1 MQRYYPRSFLMLTLV
16 GFLLVAVPLLLG
28 LANSAVSVGQVANQ
42 SKKAVHQAVQAT
54 EGSRVLIEQ
63 LTAMERRFRQFVI
76 LGDESLL
83 DGFSV
88 AHENFRTES
97 RTLESLVPNETRQ
110 LLDELNS
117 AENNLYE
124 RVVASRAN
132 PDAVRHLVN
141 QFAPLADLARSIE
154 QQGRDL
160 VDREVLSLQEKAEQA
175 RQLVLWQLLALV
187 PVVLFLVTG
196 FTLLIAK
203 PIRQIESAIRQLGE
217 ADFTSEIRVEGPA
230 DLEYLGRRLNWMRK
244 RLLELEEQKTRFLHH
259 VSHELKTPL
268 TAVKEGAQ
276 LLSEGAVGPLSTD
289 QREVVDILRANGV
302 ELQRLIE
309 DLLAYQTMQA
319 QRSSLNLSSFELK
332 PVLER
337 VVLKH
342 QLVLRSRDLALDLTC
357 PDIMLEGDEGKIAI
371 VFDNLL
377 SNAIKF
383 SPNGRTIRMVATQS
397 DEIVVIEVRDAGPGL
412 AEEERE
418 KVFEA
423 FFRGRPEPFQRV
435 KGTGLGLSI
444 VKEYVSAHG
453 GSVDVRNV
461 ESGGACFSV
470 RLPRLARFDRVTLDL
485 PISG

>member
-16 GFLLVAVPLLLG
+16 GFMLVAVPLLLG

-42 SKKAVHQAVQAT
+42 SKKAVHQAVKAT
-54 EGSRVLIEQ
+54 EGSRLLIEQ

-83 DGFSV
+83 EGLEV
-88 AHENFRTES
+88 AHENFHTES
-97 RTLESLVPNETRQ
+97 RALEGLVPKETRQ
-110 LLDELNS
+110 LLTELNS
-117 AENNLYE
+117 AETNLYE
-124 RVVASRAN
+124 RVMTSRAN
-132 PDAVRHLVN
+132 PDAVRHLVA
-141 QFAPLADLARSIE
+141 QFAPLAELARSIE

-160 VDREVLSLQEKAEQA
+160 VDREVLALQDKAEQA
-175 RQLVLWQLLALV
+175 RQLVLWQLLALI

-217 ADFTSEIRVEGPA
+217 ADFTSEIRVDGPA

-268 TAVKEGAQ
+268 TAVKEGSQ
-276 LLSEGAVGPLSTD
+276 LLAEGAVGPLSSE
-289 QREVVDILRANGV
+289 QREVVDILRSNGA

-309 DLLAYQTMQA
+309 DLLAYQTLRA
-319 QRSSLNLSSFELK
+319 QHASLNLSRFALR

-337 VVLKH
+337 VVVKH
-342 QLVLRSRDLALDLTC
+342 QLALRSRDLTLDLGC
-357 PDIMLEGDEGKIAI
+357 PDIILEGDEGKIATI
-371 VFDNLL
+371 FDNLL

-383 SPNGRTIRMVATQS
+383 TPNGRTIRMLAVQS
-397 DEIVVIEVRDAGPGL
+397 GETVVIEVRDAGPGL
-412 AEEERE
+412 AEEERD

-423 FFRGRPEPFQRV
+423 FFRGRREPFQRV

-470 RLPRLARFDRVTLDL
+470 RLPRFARDFTA
-485 PISG
+485 